1 MAKKK
6 ELYDVGM
13 HPNAG
18 MVVSIYLKNRKTGTE
33 SRKDG
38 MWNGTHWLIV
48 GRKNNSMNTIPSEQE
63 LIGWSE

>member
-18 MVVSIYLKNRKTGTE
+18 MEVSIYLKNRKTGTK

-38 MWNGTHWLIV
+38 MWNGVHWLIL
-48 GRKNNSMNTIPSEQE
+48 GRNSMNTIPPEQE